1 MKLNDIHIRDPFI
14 LNDSGT
20 YYLYGTRG
28 PTCWGE
34 QNGIDVY
41 VSSDLKDWEG
51 PYEVFRQPEGFIYD
65 RCYWAP
71 EVHRYRNAYY
81 MFATFACSGGG
92 TKGTMILKADSPAG
106 PFVPYSDDFITPKQW
121 NCLDGTFYVS
131 GSGIPYMVF
140 CHEWLDLTD
149 GEMCYVQLSE
159 DLTHAVSEP
168 VTMFRASDAK
178 PWGRSVHTTEKGD
191 AWVTDGPFMY
201 RNSDHEL
208 IMLWA
213 TFGEYGYAEAIA
225 RSNSGEIDG
234 QWTVDPVPLYDHDG
248 GHGMVFRDNTGTEY
262 LILHQP
268 NDTPNERPVLIPLT
282 CRL

>member
-1 MKLNDIHIRDPFI
+1 
-14 LNDSGT
+14 
-20 YYLYGTRG
+20 
-28 PTCWGE
+28 
-34 QNGIDVY
+34 
-41 VSSDLKDWEG
+41 
-51 PYEVFRQPEGFIYD
+51 
-65 RCYWAP
+65 
-71 EVHRYRNAYY
+71 

-131 GSGIPYMVF
+131 GSGIPFMVF
-140 CHEWLDLTD
+140 CHEWLDLTY

-213 TFGEYGYAEAIA
+213 AFGEYGYTEVIPV
-225 RSNSGEIDG
+225 RS
-234 QWTVDPVPLYDHDG
+234 T
-248 GHGMVFRDNTGTEY
+248 DNGP
-262 LILHQP
+262 LILSHCIP
-268 NDTPNERPVLIPLT
+268 DPASAERYPE
-282 CRL
+282 